1 MSSVLTVTQLN
12 RYVSYKIKSDLKLK
26 GIAVK
31 GEISNFTVHYKSG
44 HAYFTVKDAESAVK
58 AVMFSGSVQK
68 LKFQP
73 ENGMSVLVMGN
84 LEVYERDGVYQI
96 IASEITPLGTGLL
109 HTQIELVKEKLRKR
123 GVFDESLKKR
133 IPVFPKKIAVVTS
146 LTGAALQDILHITE
160 RRYPLCEVQVFPA
173 QVQGTE
179 AAKSVCAALKSA
191 DRSGADTLILARGG
205 GSLEDLM
212 PFNTEQVA
220 VAVAECT
227 TPIITAV
234 GHETDTTLC
243 DYAADLR
250 APTPSAAAELAT
262 PDKQD
267 MINAVI
273 LMRSKLDKCISDFI
287 AGKSAE
293 LENTAIKLKARSPEK
308 KLAADVQ
315 RFNSLKDKLDML
327 MNRRL
332 ELLSLD
338 VEKYVGQLN
347 MLSPF
352 NVLNRGYSLVE
363 KDGILSAN
371 AEGLSAGDKV
381 KIRFSDGE
389 ADAEI
394 TDVRFF
400 RRNDKQ

>member
-123 GVFDESLKKR
+123 GVFDESVKKR
-133 IPVFPKKIAVVTS
+133 IPVVPKKIAVVTS

-173 QVQGTE
+173 QVQGAE

-394 TDVRFF
+394 TDVRIFP
-400 RRNDKQ
+400 KE

>member
-133 IPVFPKKIAVVTS
+133 IPVVPKKIAVVTS
-146 LTGAALQDILHITE
+146 LTGAALQDILHIAE

-173 QVQGTE
+173 QVQGAE

-363 KDGILSAN
+363 KNGILSAN

-381 KIRFSDGE
+381 KIRFSDGD

-394 TDVRFF
+394 TDVRIFP
-400 RRNDKQ
+400 KE